1 MKHVLKW
8 YATEEQ
14 KRIFNLEME
23 SSDSFLARGGKV
35 EVIGSKSV
43 AKSKKIDAQKLLD
56 KVVGTK
62 HEKEVI
68 AFLRSQGIQVE
79 E

>member
-1 MKHVLKW
+1 MLRW

-14 KRIFNLEME
+14 KRIAALKLE
-23 SSDSFLARGGKV
+23 SSQSFLDRGGKV
-35 EVIGSKSV
+35 EVIGSQSI
-43 AKSKKIDAQKLLD
+43 AKSKKIDAQRLLD

-68 AFLRSQGIQVE
+68 ALLRSQGIQVE
-79 E
+79 EQ

>member
-1 MKHVLKW
+1 MIKW

-14 KRIFNLEME
+14 KRIAALKLE
-23 SSDSFLARGGKV
+23 STDSFLARGGKI
-35 EVIGSKSV
+35 EVIGSMTE

-62 HEKEVI
+62 HEKEVM
-68 AFLRSQGIQVE
+68 ALLRSQGIQVE